1 MKPHDEQKL
10 ERLIH
15 HTLRALPDRKAP
27 RSLESRVLAG
37 IAARQALPWWRQSF
51 AHWPLAVRGAFFV
64 LAGGLAAGLVLL
76 GATGSADS
84 LHAVRGLLA
93 PVAQVRA
100 VATFVADLGAT
111 VFRSIPPFWLYGAI
125 AFIAALYAALLGL
138 GATAYRTLV
147 VNR

>member
-1 MKPHDEQKL
+1 MNPPDEQKL
-10 ERLIH
+10 EQLIH

-51 AHWPLAVRGAFFV
+51 AHWPLAVRAAFLV

-76 GATGSADS
+76 GATGSAD
-84 LHAVRGLLA
+84 LWHAFRGFLA

-100 VATFVADLGAT
+100 AAAFVADLGAT
-111 VFRSIPPFWLYGAI
+111 VFRSIPTLWLYGVV
-125 AFIAALYAALLGL
+125 AFIAALYAALFGL
-138 GATAYRTLV
+138 GATAYRTLT

>member
-37 IAARQALPWWRQSF
+37 IAARQALPRRRQSF
-51 AHWPLAVRGAFFV
+51 AHWPQAVRGAYFV

>member
-1 MKPHDEQKL
+1 MNPHDEQKL
-10 ERLIH
+10 EQLIH
-15 HTLRALPDRKAP
+15 HTLRALPDRRAP

-51 AHWPLAVRGAFFV
+51 AHWPLAVRAAFLV

-76 GATGSADS
+76 GTAGSADL
-84 LHAVRGLLA
+84 LHAVRGFLA

-100 VATFVADLGAT
+100 VASFVADLGAT
-111 VFRSIPPFWLYGAI
+111 VFRSIPTLWLYGVV
-125 AFIAALYAALLGL
+125 AFIATLYAALFGL
-138 GATAYRTLV
+138 GATAYRTLI

>member
-1 MKPHDEQKL
+1 MKPHDDQKL
-10 ERLIH
+10 EQLIH
-15 HTLRALPDRKAP
+15 HTLRSLPDRRAP

-51 AHWPLAVRGAFFV
+51 AHWPLAVRAAFFV

>member
-1 MKPHDEQKL
+1 MKPHDELKL
-10 ERLIH
+10 EHLIH
-15 HTLRALPDRKAP
+15 QTLRALPDRKAP

-51 AHWPLAVRGAFFV
+51 VHWPLPVRAAFFV

-76 GATGSADS
+76 GTAGSANL
-84 LHAVRGLLA
+84 LHAFRGILA

-111 VFRSIPPFWLYGAI
+111 VFRSIPTLWLYGVVT
-125 AFIAALYAALLGL
+125 FIATLYAALLGL
-138 GATAYRTLV
+138 GATAYRTLI